1 MATLLLPMCSGW
13 QCWTAVGM
21 GGATADGGGGH
32 AQRETGGGDGD
43 CLQCCNAGEV
53 SGANTATSTC
63 KNSSTIF
70 NHFKPVENSSAP
82 VY

>member
-43 CLQCCNAGEV
+43 CLQQV
-53 SGANTATSTC
+53 
-63 KNSSTIF
+63 
-70 NHFKPVENSSAP
+70 VL
-82 VY
+82 